1 MPSLGN
7 SKHSRDLL
15 SKHDMML
22 KRVNLEMLLKQS
34 LKESIE
40 QDLEISSNKICF

>member
-1 MPSLGN
+1 MI
-7 SKHSRDLL
+7 
-15 SKHDMML
+15 L

-40 QDLEISSNKICF
+40 QVLEIAPNKICFLTNFIEIINYI

>member
-7 SKHSRDLL
+7 NKHSRDLL

-40 QDLEISSNKICF
+40 QVLERIH